1 MQETLTNRDKAM
13 KYHVVRVPNNIDRAT
28 VEILTFRGAPAF
40 LGTMLAK
47 LHFADKTII
56 LYSQMCGVVDRVL
69 INNEQVVCCGQE
81 LIELRNTNVSR
92 DKAGKKMQPTS
103 LPVPKPF
110 FKQKNSPINITESGL
125 KNKPSNL
132 PVPKPVSF
140 FSVKENLIRQDF
152 HSSISE
158 NAVMRLLPYRL

>member
-1 MQETLTNRDKAM
+1 MQETLTSRDKAM

-47 LHFADKTII
+47 LHFADKCII
-56 LYSQMCGVVDRVL
+56 LYSEMCGVVDRVL
-69 INNEQVVCCGQE
+69 IDNEQVVCCGQE

-92 DKAGKKMQPTS
+92 DKAGKKMQPAS

-110 FKQKNSPINITESGL
+110 FKQKSRCQRNVTGSEL
-125 KNKPSNL
+125 KNTPLNL

-140 FSVKENLIRQDF
+140 FRLKKNLIRQDL
-152 HSSISE
+152 HSSVSE
-158 NAVMRLLPYRL
+158 NTVLRLLLYR